1 MSTYVLVHGSW
12 HDGSLWGPVADR
24 LTQTGNIVHAPTVA
38 GHGPGADRNVNLAQ
52 CIQSIIDYIADN
64 NLTDVILLGHSFGG
78 IIIPKVAEA
87 IPDRIRRLVF
97 WNAFVLADGECLSD
111 NVPPHY
117 RANFAKLAQS
127 TSDNSVMLPFAMW
140 REVFMNDAD
149 LELATST
156 YEKLSPEPHQP
167 FLDKVDM
174 KKFYELQIP
183 KSYLNCTTDNVFPQG
198 NWHPR
203 MSQRLGL
210 FRLVEMPGG
219 HEAMFT
225 NPDLLAQKIIEAGR
239 D

>member
-1 MSTYVLVHGSW
+1 VAEKLRK
-12 HDGSLWGPVADR
+12 DGS
-24 LTQTGNIVHAPTVA
+24 TVHTPTIA
-38 GHGPGADRNVNLAQ
+38 GHGPDADRDVDLAR
-52 CIQSIIDYIADN
+52 CVQSVIDYIVEH
-64 NLTDVILLGHSFGG
+64 DVKDIILLGHSFGG
-78 IIIPKVAEA
+78 IIIPKVAEVLC
-87 IPDRIRRLVF
+87 DRIRRLVF

-117 RANFAKLAQS
+117 RTNFANLAAS
-127 TSDNSVMLPFAMW
+127 TRDNSVMLPFEMW
-140 REVFMNDAD
+140 REAFMNDAD
-149 LELATST
+149 LELATNI
-156 YEKLSPEPHQP
+156 YQKLSPEPHQP

-174 KKFYELQIP
+174 KKFYELKIP

-210 FRLVEMPGG
+210 FRLVEMSGG

-225 NPDLLAQKIIEAGR
+225 NPDLLALKILEAGR